1 MGQWPNSFASRHA
14 GMDSHPKETWPP
26 QGGFGKS
33 MSRKVYIDWDN
44 GRLSVLGLTARKG
57 LAGCKVLT
65 IETEGSPNP
74 VMADEQAEQL
84 KSFLKDFAVPG
95 ARLVVSLPRDRLI
108 ARQLTIPRVGPAE
121 EPGMV
126 RFQVMRDL
134 NESPDE
140 VKLDYE
146 TSDLPE
152 TVDRRV
158 LALLLRIEL
167 FNTWKTIATGAQ
179 LKLGG
184 LNPRLAG
191 LVGLM
196 SDLGPVDEPVA
207 VVAIGGAWSELV
219 VLFNGKPLFSRSLN
233 PVSGLVQEIRRS
245 LSLYGSQNPE
255 TAPKSLFLLAPPKW
269 DQDADLASATKLPL
283 QRILPFDGVLDAPAL
298 PGNSGDFVASLGVLS
313 GLARVEEKGQKNRP
327 DFLNPKQ
334 PPPPS
339 QLAQQRVAIY
349 AFVGLIGFVVA
360 GWFLWGVRSRTAD
373 ELDTLTR
380 RRDSLKKEFEDSKVN
395 AKRYQ
400 ALGAWDDVVWLD
412 EIYDISHRIPNT
424 KDLQL
429 TEISASPRRNPEKET
444 DFRSHLTIK
453 GTLPGGPEKREA
465 LKSLLDELRK
475 DGVYKIEKEEQ
486 KGSDFTLEIDVKR
499 RPPVE
504 YNRKLVPPAKPE
516 VKSPKAT
523 KSPMDPDGGES
534 STPEKEGTKDNSG
547 KKSSTNDTVG
557 GKEGKS

>member
-1 MGQWPNSFASRHA
+1 MI
-14 GMDSHPKETWPP
+14 
-26 QGGFGKS
+26 
-33 MSRKVYIDWDN
+33 RKVYIDWDN

-74 VMADEQAEQL
+74 VMAEEQAEQL
-84 KSFLKDFAVPG
+84 KAFLKDFAVAG

-108 ARQLTIPRVGPAE
+108 ARQLAIPRVGPAE

-146 TSDLPE
+146 TADLPGAA
-152 TVDRRV
+152 DRRV

-167 FNTWKTIATGAQ
+167 FNTWKTIATGSQ

-184 LNPRLAG
+184 LSPRLSG

-207 VVAIGGAWSELV
+207 VVAVGGAWSELV
-219 VLFNGKPLFSRSLN
+219 VLLNGKPLFSRSLN
-233 PVSGLVQEIRRS
+233 PATGLVQEIRRS

-283 QRILPFDGVLDAPAL
+283 QRILPFDGVLDAPSL
-298 PGNSGDFVASLGVLS
+298 PINSSDYVAALGVLS
-313 GLARVEEKGQKNRP
+313 GLARVEEKGYKNRP

-339 QLAQQRVAIY
+339 QMEQQRVAIY
-349 AFVGLIGFVVA
+349 AFVGFIAFVVA
-360 GWFLWGVRSRTAD
+360 GWFLWGVKSRTMD

-380 RRDSLKKEFEDSKVN
+380 RRDSLKKEFEDSKVT

-499 RPPVE
+499 RPPND
-504 YNRKLVPPAKPE
+504 YNRKLVPAEKPE
-516 VKSPKAT
+516 LKTSGATKGPMDLEPGEASGAGDASAQEKASPK
-523 KSPMDPDGGES
+523 EN
-534 STPEKEGTKDNSG
+534 KDNLD
-547 KKSSTNDTVG
+547 KKSNTREGIG

>member
-1 MGQWPNSFASRHA
+1 MI
-14 GMDSHPKETWPP
+14 
-26 QGGFGKS
+26 
-33 MSRKVYIDWDN
+33 RKVYIDWDN

-74 VMADEQAEQL
+74 VMAEEQAEQL
-84 KSFLKDFAVPG
+84 KAFLKDFAAAG

-146 TSDLPE
+146 TADLPGAA
-152 TVDRRV
+152 DRRV

-167 FNTWKTIATGAQ
+167 FNTWKTIATGSQ

-207 VVAIGGAWSELV
+207 VVAVGGAWSELV
-219 VLFNGKPLFSRSLN
+219 VLLNGKPLFSRSLN
-233 PVSGLVQEIRRS
+233 PASGLVQEIRRS

-283 QRILPFDGVLDAPAL
+283 QRILPFDGVLDAPNL
-298 PGNSGDFVASLGVLS
+298 PTNSGEYVAALGVLS

-339 QLAQQRVAIY
+339 QMEQQRVAIY
-349 AFVGLIGFVVA
+349 AFVGFLAFLVV
-360 GWFLWGVRSRTAD
+360 GWFLWGVKSRTMD

-380 RRDSLKKEFEDSKVN
+380 RRDSLKKEFEDSKVS

-499 RPPVE
+499 RPPND
-504 YNRKLVPPAKPE
+504 YNRKLVPAAKPE
-516 VKSPKAT
+516 LKTSSAT
-523 KSPMDPDGGES
+523 KGPMDPEAGEASGAGDASGQEKAS
-534 STPEKEGTKDNSG
+534 SKDNNDNSD
-547 KKSSTNDTVG
+547 KKSKTRDGIG

>member
-1 MGQWPNSFASRHA
+1 
-14 GMDSHPKETWPP
+14 
-26 QGGFGKS
+26 
-33 MSRKVYIDWDN
+33 
-44 GRLSVLGLTARKG
+44 
-57 LAGCKVLT
+57 
-65 IETEGSPNP
+65 
-74 VMADEQAEQL
+74 
-84 KSFLKDFAVPG
+84 
-95 ARLVVSLPRDRLI
+95 
-108 ARQLTIPRVGPAE
+108 
-121 EPGMV
+121 
-126 RFQVMRDL
+126 
-134 NESPDE
+134 
-140 VKLDYE
+140 
-146 TSDLPE
+146 
-152 TVDRRV
+152 
-158 LALLLRIEL
+158 
-167 FNTWKTIATGAQ
+167 
-179 LKLGG
+179 
-184 LNPRLAG
+184 
-191 LVGLM
+191 
-196 SDLGPVDEPVA
+196 
-207 VVAIGGAWSELV
+207 
-219 VLFNGKPLFSRSLN
+219 
-233 PVSGLVQEIRRS
+233 

-283 QRILPFDGVLDAPAL
+283 QRILPFDGVLDAPSL
-298 PGNSGDFVASLGVLS
+298 PTNSGEYVAALGVLS

-339 QLAQQRVAIY
+339 QMEQQRVAIY
-349 AFVGLIGFVVA
+349 AFVGFLAFLVV
-360 GWFLWGVRSRTAD
+360 GWFLWGVKSRTMD

-380 RRDSLKKEFEDSKVN
+380 RRDSLKKEFEDSKVS

-499 RPPVE
+499 RPPND
-504 YNRKLVPPAKPE
+504 YNRKLVPAAKPE
-516 VKSPKAT
+516 LKTSSAT
-523 KSPMDPDGGES
+523 KGPMDPEAGEASGAGDASGQEKAS
-534 STPEKEGTKDNSG
+534 SKDNNDNSD
-547 KKSSTNDTVG
+547 KKSKTRDGIG

>member
-1 MGQWPNSFASRHA
+1 MI
-14 GMDSHPKETWPP
+14 
-26 QGGFGKS
+26 
-33 MSRKVYIDWDN
+33 RKVYIDWDN

-74 VMADEQAEQL
+74 VMAEEQAEQL
-84 KSFLKDFAVPG
+84 KAFLKDFAAPG

-146 TSDLPE
+146 TADLPGAA
-152 TVDRRV
+152 DRRV

-167 FNTWKTIATGAQ
+167 FNTWKTIATGSQ

-207 VVAIGGAWSELV
+207 VVAVGGAWSELV
-219 VLFNGKPLFSRSLN
+219 VLLNGKPLFSRSLN
-233 PVSGLVQEIRRS
+233 PASGLVQEIRRS

-283 QRILPFDGVLDAPAL
+283 QRILPFDGVLDAPSL
-298 PGNSGDFVASLGVLS
+298 PTNSGEYVAALGVLS

-339 QLAQQRVAIY
+339 QMEQQRVAIY
-349 AFVGLIGFVVA
+349 AFVGFLAFLVV
-360 GWFLWGVRSRTAD
+360 GWFLWGVKSRTMD

-380 RRDSLKKEFEDSKVN
+380 RRDSLKKEFEDSKVS

-499 RPPVE
+499 RPPND
-504 YNRKLVPPAKPE
+504 YNRKLVPAAKPE
-516 VKSPKAT
+516 LKTSSSTKGPMDLETGEASGAGDASDQEKASPK
-523 KSPMDPDGGES
+523 DN
-534 STPEKEGTKDNSG
+534 KDNSE
-547 KKSSTNDTVG
+547 KKSKTRDGIG

>member
-1 MGQWPNSFASRHA
+1 MI
-14 GMDSHPKETWPP
+14 
-26 QGGFGKS
+26 
-33 MSRKVYIDWDN
+33 RKVYIDWDN

-74 VMADEQAEQL
+74 VMAEEQAEQL
-84 KSFLKDFAVPG
+84 KAFLKDFAVAG

-108 ARQLTIPRVGPAE
+108 ARQLAIPRVGPAE

-146 TSDLPE
+146 TADLPGAA
-152 TVDRRV
+152 DRRV

-167 FNTWKTIATGAQ
+167 FNTWKTIATGSQ

-184 LNPRLAG
+184 LSPRLSG

-207 VVAIGGAWSELV
+207 VVAVGGAWSELV
-219 VLFNGKPLFSRSLN
+219 VLLNGKPLFSRSLN
-233 PVSGLVQEIRRS
+233 PATGLVQEIRRS

-283 QRILPFDGVLDAPAL
+283 QRILPFDGVLDAPSL
-298 PGNSGDFVASLGVLS
+298 PINSSDYVAALGVLS
-313 GLARVEEKGQKNRP
+313 GLARVEEKGHKNRP

-339 QLAQQRVAIY
+339 QMEQQRVAIY
-349 AFVGLIGFVVA
+349 AFVGFIAFVVA
-360 GWFLWGVRSRTAD
+360 GWFLWGVKSRTMD

-380 RRDSLKKEFEDSKVN
+380 RRDSLKKEFEDSKVT

-499 RPPVE
+499 RPPND
-504 YNRKLVPPAKPE
+504 YNRKLVPAAKPE
-516 VKSPKAT
+516 LKTSGATKGPMDLEPGEASGAGDASAQEKASPK
-523 KSPMDPDGGES
+523 EN
-534 STPEKEGTKDNSG
+534 KDNLD
-547 KKSSTNDTVG
+547 KKSNTREGIG

>member
-1 MGQWPNSFASRHA
+1 
-14 GMDSHPKETWPP
+14 
-26 QGGFGKS
+26 

-44 GRLSVLGLTARKG
+44 GRLSILGLTARKG
-57 LAGCKVLT
+57 LVGCKVLT

-74 VMADEQAEQL
+74 VMAEEQAEQL
-84 KSFLKDFAVPG
+84 KAFLKDFAVPG

-108 ARQLTIPRVGPAE
+108 ARQITIPRVGPAE
-121 EPGMV
+121 EPAMV

-140 VKLDYE
+140 VKLDYA
-146 TSDLPE
+146 TADLAGAA
-152 TVDRRV
+152 DRRV
-158 LALLLRIEL
+158 LALLLRVEL

-196 SDLGPVDEPVA
+196 VDLGPVDEPVA
-207 VVAIGGAWSELV
+207 VVAVGGSWAELV
-219 VLFNGKPLFSRSLN
+219 VLLNGKPLFSRSLN
-233 PVSGLVQEIRRS
+233 PASGLVQEIRRS
-245 LSLYGSQNPE
+245 LALYGSQNPD
-255 TAPKSLFLLAPPKW
+255 TAPKSLFLLAPPHW

-283 QRILPFDGVLDAPAL
+283 QRILPFDGILDAPSL
-298 PGNSGDFVASLGVLS
+298 PSNSGEFVASLGVLS
-313 GLARVEEKGQKNRP
+313 GLARVEEKGQKNSP

-339 QLAQQRVAIY
+339 QLGQQRVAVY
-349 AFVGLIGFVVA
+349 ALVGLLAFLVG
-360 GWFLWGVRSRTAD
+360 GWFLWGIRSRTTD
-373 ELDTLTR
+373 ELNALIK
-380 RRDSLKKEFEDSKVN
+380 RRDSLKKEFEDSKLG

-429 TEISASPRRNPEKET
+429 TEITASPRRNPEKET

-453 GTLPGGPEKREA
+453 GTLPGGADKREA

-486 KGSDFTLEIDVKR
+486 KGTDFTLEIDVKR
-499 RPPVE
+499 RPPVD
-504 YNRKLVPPAKPE
+504 YNRKLIPAGKPE
-516 VKSPKAT
+516 AKSPGGTKA
-523 KSPMDPDGGES
+523 PVDPESDETNPSDKES
-534 STPEKEGTKDNSG
+534 SMDNSG
-547 KKSSTNDTVG
+547 KKSPTKDGKG

>member
-1 MGQWPNSFASRHA
+1 MI
-14 GMDSHPKETWPP
+14 
-26 QGGFGKS
+26 
-33 MSRKVYIDWDN
+33 RKVYIDWDN

-74 VMADEQAEQL
+74 VMAEEQAEQL
-84 KSFLKDFAVPG
+84 KAFLKDFAAAG

-146 TSDLPE
+146 TADLPGAA
-152 TVDRRV
+152 DRRV

-167 FNTWKTIATGAQ
+167 FNTWKTIATGSQ

-207 VVAIGGAWSELV
+207 VVAVGGAWSELV
-219 VLFNGKPLFSRSLN
+219 VLLNGKPLFSRSLN
-233 PVSGLVQEIRRS
+233 PASGLVQEIRRS

-283 QRILPFDGVLDAPAL
+283 QRILPFDGVLDAPNL
-298 PGNSGDFVASLGVLS
+298 PTNSGEYVAALGVLS

-339 QLAQQRVAIY
+339 QMEQQRVAIY
-349 AFVGLIGFVVA
+349 AFVGFLAFLVV
-360 GWFLWGVRSRTAD
+360 GWFLWGVKSRTMD

-380 RRDSLKKEFEDSKVN
+380 RRDSLKKEFEDSKVS

-499 RPPVE
+499 RPPND
-504 YNRKLVPPAKPE
+504 YNRKLVPAAKPE
-516 VKSPKAT
+516 LKTSSAT
-523 KSPMDPDGGES
+523 KGPMDPETGEASGAGDASGQEKAS
-534 STPEKEGTKDNSG
+534 SKDNNDNSD
-547 KKSSTNDTVG
+547 KKSKTRDGIG

>member
-1 MGQWPNSFASRHA
+1 MI
-14 GMDSHPKETWPP
+14 
-26 QGGFGKS
+26 
-33 MSRKVYIDWDN
+33 RKVYIDWDN

-74 VMADEQAEQL
+74 VMAEEQAEQL
-84 KSFLKDFAVPG
+84 KAFLKDFAAAG

-146 TSDLPE
+146 TADLPGAA
-152 TVDRRV
+152 DRRV

-167 FNTWKTIATGAQ
+167 FNTWKTIATGSQ

-207 VVAIGGAWSELV
+207 VVAVGGAWSELV
-219 VLFNGKPLFSRSLN
+219 VLLNGKPLFSRSLN
-233 PVSGLVQEIRRS
+233 PASGLVQEIRRS

-283 QRILPFDGVLDAPAL
+283 QRILPFDGVLDAPSL
-298 PGNSGDFVASLGVLS
+298 PTNSGEYVAALGVLS

-339 QLAQQRVAIY
+339 QMEQQRVAIY
-349 AFVGLIGFVVA
+349 ALVGFLAFLVV
-360 GWFLWGVRSRTAD
+360 GWFLWGVKNRTMD

-380 RRDSLKKEFEDSKVN
+380 RRDSLKKEFEDSKVS

-499 RPPVE
+499 RPPND
-504 YNRKLVPPAKPE
+504 YNRKLVPAAKPE
-516 VKSPKAT
+516 LKTSSAKKGPMDLETGEASGAGDASDQEKASPK
-523 KSPMDPDGGES
+523 DN
-534 STPEKEGTKDNSG
+534 KDNSE
-547 KKSSTNDTVG
+547 KKSKTRDGIG

>member
-1 MGQWPNSFASRHA
+1 MI
-14 GMDSHPKETWPP
+14 
-26 QGGFGKS
+26 
-33 MSRKVYIDWDN
+33 RKVYIDWDN

-74 VMADEQAEQL
+74 VMAEEQAEQL
-84 KSFLKDFAVPG
+84 KAFLIDFAVAG

-108 ARQLTIPRVGPAE
+108 ARQLAIPRVGPAE

-146 TSDLPE
+146 TADLPGAA
-152 TVDRRV
+152 DRRV

-167 FNTWKTIATGAQ
+167 FNTWKTIATGSQ

-184 LNPRLAG
+184 LSPRLSG

-207 VVAIGGAWSELV
+207 VVAVGGAWSELV
-219 VLFNGKPLFSRSLN
+219 VLLNGKPLFSRSLN
-233 PVSGLVQEIRRS
+233 PATGLVQEIRRS

-283 QRILPFDGVLDAPAL
+283 QRILPFDGVLDAPSL
-298 PGNSGDFVASLGVLS
+298 PINSSDYVAALGVLS
-313 GLARVEEKGQKNRP
+313 GLARVEEKGYKNRP

-339 QLAQQRVAIY
+339 QMEQQRVAIY
-349 AFVGLIGFVVA
+349 AFVGFIAFVVA
-360 GWFLWGVRSRTAD
+360 GWFLWGVKSRTMD

-380 RRDSLKKEFEDSKVN
+380 RRDSLKKEFEDSKVT

-499 RPPVE
+499 RPPND
-504 YNRKLVPPAKPE
+504 YNRKLVPAAKPE
-516 VKSPKAT
+516 LKTSGATKGPMDLEPGEASGAGDASAQEKASPK
-523 KSPMDPDGGES
+523 EN
-534 STPEKEGTKDNSG
+534 KDNLD
-547 KKSSTNDTVG
+547 KKSNTREGIG

>member
-1 MGQWPNSFASRHA
+1 
-14 GMDSHPKETWPP
+14 
-26 QGGFGKS
+26 
-33 MSRKVYIDWDN
+33 MSRKLYIDWDN
-44 GRLSVLGLTARKG
+44 GRLTVLGLTARKG

-84 KSFLKDFAVPG
+84 KAFLKDFAVPG

-121 EPGMV
+121 EPGIV

-146 TSDLPE
+146 TADLPGAA
-152 TVDRRV
+152 DRRV

-167 FNTWKTIATGAQ
+167 FNTWKTIAAGSQ

-184 LNPRLAG
+184 LNPRLSG

-207 VVAIGGAWSELV
+207 AVAIGGAWSELV
-219 VLFNGKPLFSRSLN
+219 VLLNGKPLFSRSLN
-233 PVSGLVQEIRRS
+233 PSSGLVQEIRRS

-255 TAPKSLFLLAPPKW
+255 TAPKSLFLLASPKW

-283 QRILPFDGVLDAPAL
+283 QRILPFDGVLDAPSLAAD
-298 PGNSGDFVASLGVLS
+298 SGEYVASLGVLS
-313 GLARVEEKGQKNRP
+313 GLARVEEKGQKTRP

-349 AFVGLIGFVVA
+349 AFVGLIAFVVA
-360 GWFLWGVRSRTAD
+360 GWFLWGVKSRTTD

-380 RRDSLKKEFEDSKVN
+380 RRDSLKKEFEDSKVS

-400 ALGAWDDVVWLD
+400 ALGSWDDVVWLD

-499 RPPVE
+499 RPPTD
-504 YNRKLVPPAKPE
+504 YNRKLVPAAKPE
-516 VKSPKAT
+516 VKTSGAIKPPSDTETGEDPGQGKET
-523 KSPMDPDGGES
+523 KES
-534 STPEKEGTKDNSG
+534 KKDDAG
-547 KKSSTNDTVG
+547 KKSTTKDGIG

>member
-1 MGQWPNSFASRHA
+1 MI
-14 GMDSHPKETWPP
+14 
-26 QGGFGKS
+26 
-33 MSRKVYIDWDN
+33 RKVYIDWDN

-74 VMADEQAEQL
+74 VMAEEQAEQL
-84 KSFLKDFAVPG
+84 KAFLKDFAAAG

-146 TSDLPE
+146 TADLPGAA
-152 TVDRRV
+152 DRRV

-167 FNTWKTIATGAQ
+167 FNTWKTIATGSQ

-207 VVAIGGAWSELV
+207 VVAVGGAWSELV
-219 VLFNGKPLFSRSLN
+219 VLLNGKPLFSRSLN
-233 PVSGLVQEIRRS
+233 PASGLVQEIRRS

-283 QRILPFDGVLDAPAL
+283 QRILPFDGVLDAPSL
-298 PGNSGDFVASLGVLS
+298 PTNSGEYVAALGVLS

-339 QLAQQRVAIY
+339 QMEQQRVAIY
-349 AFVGLIGFVVA
+349 AFVGFLAFLVV
-360 GWFLWGVRSRTAD
+360 GWFLWGVKSRTMD

-380 RRDSLKKEFEDSKVN
+380 RRDSLKKEFEDSKVS

-499 RPPVE
+499 RPPND
-504 YNRKLVPPAKPE
+504 YNRKLVPAAKPE
-516 VKSPKAT
+516 LKTSSAT
-523 KSPMDPDGGES
+523 KGPMDPEAGEASGAGDASGQEKAS
-534 STPEKEGTKDNSG
+534 SKDNNDNSD
-547 KKSSTNDTVG
+547 KKSKTRDGIG